1 MDKQALLS
9 QFREHFSAE
18 AQFFARAPGRVN
30 LLGEHVDYNDGPV
43 LPAAIDRSI
52 YLAARPT
59 RDDLVS
65 LAALDFGESVS
76 LRLEDLTLKV
86 DAAGKPLPV
95 WASYP
100 AGIAWSLKNAGHN
113 VSGMQV
119 AYTSDLPI
127 GSGLS
132 SSAAVEVGFGMLWNV
147 SQGLGIDR
155 LALARLCQHA
165 ENEYVGLACGL
176 MDQFSSACGVDGHV
190 LFFDTRSLE
199 YRSLPLPHGLS
210 IVIADSGMRRNLASS
225 AYNERRQSCEQAVK
239 LLRQY
244 IPDLQSL
251 RDVSP
256 PEFAGYGD
264 YLPRVVRKRAEH
276 VVREIARV
284 FSAVSALQRNDAQIF
299 GALMYSSHT
308 SLRDLYEVSLPE
320 LDLLVKIARDLPGCM
335 GARMTGAGFGGCTVN
350 LVESA
355 QTDEF
360 IDGLTQAYQQRM
372 QRKAQVFECRASAGV
387 EVEILGS

>member
-1 MDKQALLS
+1 MDKQALNS
-9 QFREHFSAE
+9 RFRASFSCD
-18 AQFFARAPGRVN
+18 AQLFARAPGRVN

-43 LPAAIDRSI
+43 LPAAIQRAI
-52 YLAARPT
+52 YFAARPT
-59 RDDLVS
+59 SDGLVS

-76 LRLEDLTLKV
+76 FDLKELDHKT

-95 WASYP
+95 WACYP
-100 AGIAWSLKNAGHN
+100 AGVAWSLMNAGYS
-113 VSGMQV
+113 VGGMQV

-147 SQGLGIDR
+147 SQGLDIDR

-165 ENEYVGLACGL
+165 ENAYVGLACGL
-176 MDQFSSACGVDGHV
+176 MDQFSSACGVAGHV

-199 YRSLPLPHGLS
+199 NRPLPLPGGLS
-210 IVIADSGMRRNLASS
+210 IVIADSGMRRSLASS
-225 AYNERRQSCEQAVK
+225 AYNERRQSCEQAVG

-244 IPDLQSL
+244 IPNLQSL
-251 RDVSP
+251 RDVSA
-256 PEFAGYGD
+256 PEFAAYGNF
-264 YLPRVVRKRAEH
+264 LPPLVRKRAEH

-284 FSAVSALQRNDAQIF
+284 ISAVSALQRNDAQSL
-299 GALMYSSHT
+299 GALMYSSHA

-320 LDLLVKIARDLPGCM
+320 LDMLVKIARELPGCV

-350 LVESA
+350 LVESSQVGVFMDA
-355 QTDEF
+355 
-360 IDGLTQAYQQRM
+360 LLQAYQQHM
-372 QRKAQVFECRASAGV
+372 QRKAQVFECQASAGV
-387 EVEILGS
+387 EVEVLGE